1 MTIPFP
7 EGTDPGGTEPTPSP
21 SSPPPGWY
29 PDPSGQMRWW
39 DGATWGVQATPQTS
53 GGTEPRTMAMLCHL
67 LAIFTGF
74 IGPLVIYLTTG
85 KEDPF
90 VRHHAAEA
98 LNFQITVIIASLV
111 CLALMCVIIGF
122 FLLPVLAIGALVL
135 EIQGSLAANRG
146 EWWRYPVNIRMV
158 DGAR

>member
-1 MTIPFP
+1 
-7 EGTDPGGTEPTPSP
+7 
-21 SSPPPGWY
+21 
-29 PDPSGQMRWW
+29 
-39 DGATWGVQATPQTS
+39 
-53 GGTEPRTMAMLCHL
+53 MAMLCHL

-98 LNFQITVIIASLV
+98 LNFQITVFIATMV
-111 CLALMCVIIGF
+111 CLVLACVVIGF
-122 FLLPVLAIGALVL
+122 FLLPVVAIGALVF

-146 EWWRYPVNIRMV
+146 EWWRYPINIRMV
-158 DGAR
+158 SGAAG

>member
-1 MTIPFP
+1 MAAQPNSALP
-7 EGTDPGGTEPTPSP
+7 A
-21 SSPPPGWY
+21 PGWY
-29 PDPSGQMRWW
+29 PDPTGQLRWW
-39 DGATWGVQATPQTS
+39 DGTAWGAAAAPQS
-53 GGTEPRTMAMLCHL
+53 SSGTEPRTMAMLCHL

-98 LNFQITVIIASLV
+98 LNFQITVMLASLV
-111 CLALMCVIIGF
+111 CLVLMCVVIGF
-122 FLLPVLAIGALVL
+122 FLIPVVAIGALVF

-146 EWWRYPVNIRMV
+146 EWWKYPINLRMV
-158 DGAR
+158 SGAVD